1 MHYISDP
8 LSRKDLRNYAFK
20 IRKQLGY
27 ENRLDF
33 PVMKF
38 LEVFHKLIN
47 NPNFHFF
54 TVKDEELPPAVHAQ
68 YDADDNSIAIKES
81 VYVGA
86 SNGSG
91 RDRMTIMHELAHA
104 LLITHCGIKLNR
116 SFGSENIPAFRD
128 PEWHAKC
135 LAGELM
141 MPAHLVIGMEASDI
155 AKSCGVSLPA
165 ATYQLSK
172 LKSRKR

>member
-1 MHYISDP
+1 MQYVSEP

-20 IRKQLGY
+20 IRNQLGY

-38 LEVFHKLIN
+38 LEVFHELTN
-47 NPNFHFF
+47 NPNFYFF
-54 TVKDEELPPAVHAQ
+54 TVKDDELPPTVHAQ

-81 VYVGA
+81 VYIGA

-104 LLITHCGIKLNR
+104 LIITHCGIKLNR
-116 SFGSENIPAFRD
+116 SFSNESIPAFKD
-128 PEWHAKC
+128 PEWQAKC

-141 MPAHLVIGMEASDI
+141 IPAHLVAGMNAFDI
-155 AKSCGVSLPA
+155 CESCGVSLQA
-165 ATYQLSK
+165 AIYQLST
-172 LKSRKR
+172 LKGRKR